1 MRDGVLAV
9 KRMRQCHLQ
18 VCGWTQRRS
27 RQQQII
33 QMPYGI
39 TYMWNLKYDMSE
51 LVYKG
56 EIDSHRE
63 QTGGCQGQGRRGKGR
78 AGSWGSA
85 DANYSYRAG
94 EQQGPTVEHRAPY
107 SISCNK
113 HNGKEYGNKGSAENK
128 QTKNNPQNPSH

>member
-1 MRDGVLAV
+1 
-9 KRMRQCHLQ
+9 
-18 VCGWTQRRS
+18 
-27 RQQQII
+27 
-33 QMPYGI
+33 
-39 TYMWNLKYDMSE
+39 MWNLKYDMSE

-63 QTGGCQGQGRRGKGR
+63 QTRGCQRRGRRGEGR
-78 AGSWGSA
+78 AGSWGSV

-113 HNGKEYGNKGSAENK
+113 HNGKEYENKGSAENK